1 MHHQIS
7 KNLSNNLNEGLFDTG
22 KIFEHDGHN
31 SSDVVSENDFN
42 REDGTIPIISRQNT
56 LGRLGSLYKADGFLK
71 LDSKYKDVSFNS
83 PSFSQQESP
92 IVRKKEIISTLSTKG
107 MQNLIGYFF

>member
-42 REDGTIPIISRQNT
+42 REDGTIPIISRAEYIRQA
-56 LGRLGSLYKADGFLK
+56 REACIRQMDSL
-71 LDSKYKDVSFNS
+71 S
-83 PSFSQQESP
+83 
-92 IVRKKEIISTLSTKG
+92 
-107 MQNLIGYFF
+107 